1 MAIKRIINLTVWNA
15 IGEVSSMNW
24 RQWWERA
31 IAPAPADEIV
41 SERMCGQLSDAI
53 SHMAPS
59 EGGHASEPDPASG
72 QGSNAPKGP
81 GDGDGRARRILKK
94 IREYRKLWV
103 QRMRDARGQRMER
116 RIRER
121 ERRRTLTPAQRA
133 HQRRRK
139 SVSYTHLT
147 LPTT

>member
-1 MAIKRIINLTVWNA
+1 
-15 IGEVSSMNW
+15 
-24 RQWWERA
+24 
-31 IAPAPADEIV
+31 
-41 SERMCGQLSDAI
+41 
-53 SHMAPS
+53 MAPL
-59 EGGHASEPDPASG
+59 EGGHASEPDPASE

-133 HQRRRK
+133 QQRRRK
-139 SVSYTHLT
+139 WKRVGWWALGIGVAMCVALAVLLDFGSWVWLDEAKLVNLRRTT
-147 LPTT
+147 LMYDSDDIEVAGCTWVKTDCR